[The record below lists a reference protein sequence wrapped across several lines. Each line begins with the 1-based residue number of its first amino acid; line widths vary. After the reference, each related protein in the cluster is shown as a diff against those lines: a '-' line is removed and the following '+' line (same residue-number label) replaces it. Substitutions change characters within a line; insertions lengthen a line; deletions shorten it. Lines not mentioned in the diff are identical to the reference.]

1 MKQVVI
7 EIDDELYANIDE
19 PTNDEDL
26 LRYIIKRGILLPED
40 HGDLIDFNDI
50 EKVCSQYRLISL
62 YGAPRCIVSNLGYA
76 IETKPLKEFLPV
88 IIPGEKKGD
97 SCTDDTD

>member
-7 EIDDELYANIDE
+7 EIDDELYANINE

-40 HGDLIDFNDI
+40 HGDLKDASELDILSWQGKSDDFADGVMWAM
-50 EKVCSQYRLISL
+50 EQLD
-62 YGAPRCIVSNLGYA
+62 
-76 IETKPLKEFLPV
+76 TLPV
-88 IIPGEKKGD
+88 LIPRKKGD
-97 SCTDDTD
+97 SCTNDTD